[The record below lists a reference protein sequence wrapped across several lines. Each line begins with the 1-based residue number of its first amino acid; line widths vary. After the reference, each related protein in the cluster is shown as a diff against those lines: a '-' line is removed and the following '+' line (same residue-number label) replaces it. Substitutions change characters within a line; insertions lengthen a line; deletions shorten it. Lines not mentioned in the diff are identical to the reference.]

1 MENRILALKRTS
13 SAVRQHPLVRL
24 HAPTR
29 PALRTNSPNLRRYSK
44 PADGERGDCSHDHKS
59 TVNHRM
65 APHVKRSRRCMASS
79 VLTVLTT
86 LCVVNLH
93 SFLTNTRRFTIQLDG
108 ADPGRMLRGD
118 NDRALTTTSTTT
130 IKAMDADANESPLL
144 SSSPSTMGKEPILQ
158 LLRDAGVADDL
169 DAETLASLPSWEEV
183 TALYGPAPVLHG
195 LETCAT
201 FRASGRDPGEHLLGV
216 AGTFNT
222 GTNLLA
228 ELLIHNCEMPARMAK
243 YGAINK
249 GIRWQVRKC
258 YYS

>member
-1 MENRILALKRTS
+1 MDRNDKR
-13 SAVRQHPLVRL
+13 
-24 HAPTR
+24 
-29 PALRTNSPNLRRYSK
+29 
-44 PADGERGDCSHDHKS
+44 
-59 TVNHRM
+59 
-65 APHVKRSRRCMASS
+65 RSRRFMASS
-79 VLTVLTT
+79 VLTFLTT
-86 LCVVNLH
+86 LCVADLH

-108 ADPGRMLRGD
+108 IDPGRLLRGD
-118 NDRALTTTSTTT
+118 NGRAATTATTV
-130 IKAMDADANESPLL
+130 AMDADAADLPL
-144 SSSPSTMGKEPILQ
+144 SSSSTTGGKEPILQ

-169 DAETLASLPSWEEV
+169 DAETLASLPSWEQV
-183 TALYGPAPVLHG
+183 TSLYGPTPVLHG

-201 FRASGRDPGEHLLGV
+201 FRASGSDPGEHLLGV

-258 YYS
+258 STSSIGLASASHAIMFCIG